1 MRQRGSS
8 LWFNKSKGGMAGMNS
23 GMCAFVTN
31 VLFIRHERT
40 PSCDREDFSEA
51 LIQTQGRVAI

>member
-1 MRQRGSS
+1 
-8 LWFNKSKGGMAGMNS
+8 MNS

-40 PSCDREDFSEA
+40 PSCDREGFSEA